1 MNEISQIIKKI
12 KRLSESK
19 KIMISSVESC
29 TGGLI
34 SKLLTDFPGSS
45 SFFDSAIVS
54 YSNGSKIKLL
64 NVSPNTLSEFGA
76 VSDKVVVEM
85 AENMIRISSCSV
97 VIAVSGIMGPN
108 SDDTDKPVGLVW
120 ICIMSSDGVCSTKSL
135 NLKGSR
141 IENREK
147 TAHEGLTYLYDF
159 LNQL

>member
-1 MNEISQIIKKI
+1 MVNFDKLVKKLKK
-12 KRLSESK
+12 KRL
-19 KIMISSVESC
+19 KISFAESC

-54 YSNGSKIKLL
+54 YSNNSKIRLL

-76 VSDKVVVEM
+76 VSDRVVIEM
-85 AENMIRISSCSV
+85 AENMIRISSCSIA
-97 VIAVSGIMGPN
+97 IAVSGIMGPN

-120 ICIMSSDGVCSTKSL
+120 ICIMSSNGVCSTKSL

>member
-19 KIMISSVESC
+19 KLKISSVESC

-54 YSNGSKIKLL
+54 YSNDSKIRLL
-64 NVSPNTLSEFGA
+64 NVSPSTLSEYGA
-76 VSDKVVVEM
+76 VSDKVVIEM

-97 VIAVSGIMGPN
+97 AIAVSGIMGPN
-108 SDDTDKPVGLVW
+108 SDDTSKPVGLIWV
-120 ICIMSSDGVCSTKSL
+120 CIMSSNGVCLTKSL

-141 IENREK
+141 LENREK
-147 TAHEGLTYLYDF
+147 TALEGLTYLYDF
-159 LNQL
+159 LSQL

>member
-1 MNEISQIIKKI
+1 MKK
-12 KRLSESK
+12 LSK
-19 KIMISSVESC
+19 KILAILRKKRLKLAVVESC

-54 YSNGSKIKLL
+54 YSNNSKIRLL

-76 VSDKVVVEM
+76 VSDRVVREM
-85 AENMIRISSCSV
+85 AENMVRISSCSV
-97 VIAVSGIMGPN
+97 AIAVSGIMGPN